1 MHVADPIFKGNSGDF
16 FARDVHI
23 QGIKQVTFIT
33 IPRAGYI
40 I

>member
-1 MHVADPIFKGNSGDF
+1 MADPIFKGNSGEF
-16 FARDVHI
+16 FARDVYI
-23 QGIKQVTFIT
+23 QGLKQVTFIT